1 MTLSNTSLLGRKN
14 YKFQNWAG
22 IYSTT
27 PQLHFEP
34 ETIDQVIEIVKS
46 ANEKGQKITIV
57 GAGHTPNNIC
67 ITKNWMVSL
76 TKLNHVG
83 MLCSNHANYADVT
96 VEAGITSHDLNE
108 YLTRHGYS
116 LQNLPSINTPTMAGM
131 ISTGSH
137 GSSAYHGLV
146 SSQIV
151 NITLVNGQG
160 ELVFVDSDTQPELFR
175 AMLLSLG
182 QVGIIVKLTIRVVP
196 NFNLRVTQEIFQF
209 DQIIDMWDSI
219 WLSKEYIKIWW
230 YPYNKKCVIWKGE
243 RTSDAVPKD
252 GGNSGKEKQFLSNR
266 FNRFLYQFLL
276 WCSSQICGRLT
287 PFVEKWVFKRQY
299 KDVAEPNVIT
309 SLDGFTLDC
318 LYSQFVDEWGCPLVK
333 GPEVLRK
340 LESIV
345 DEGAKTNKFY
355 VHSPVEI
362 RCSNTT
368 TPSDLSVN
376 DSERDHLSKG
386 AIYGN
391 NLRPFLDNT
400 NKLGQYVAVDQVT
413 NDQLTLFINAT
424 MYRPFGFNSNTYNWF
439 TQFEQVMIEADGEPH
454 WAKNFIGSTE
464 LITGPSAS
472 EDIKYKDYQCRGLGK
487 FIKERFQDNLIEF
500 QKIKSTQDPNGIFET
515 NQDWLLRNGIA
526 VE

>member
-1 MTLSNTSLLGRKN
+1 MTLSNLSLLGNKN
-14 YKFQNWAG
+14 YKFKNWAG

-34 ETIDQVIEIVKS
+34 ETIHQVVEIVKN
-46 ANEKGQKITIV
+46 ANKKGQKITIV
-57 GAGHTPNNIC
+57 GAGHTPSNIC
-67 ITKNWMVSL
+67 ITENWMVSL
-76 TKLNHVG
+76 IKLNHVC

-96 VEAGITSHDLNE
+96 VEAGITSHALNE

-116 LQNLPSINTPTMAGM
+116 LQNLPSIDTPTMAGI

-160 ELVFVDSDTQPELFR
+160 ELVFVDAETQPELFR

-182 QVGIIVKLTIRVVP
+182 QIGIIVKLTIRVVP
-196 NFNLRVTQEIFQF
+196 NFNLRVTQGIFEF
-209 DQIIDMWDSI
+209 DKIIDMWDKI
-219 WLSKEYIKIWW
+219 WLTTEYIKIWW
-230 YPYNKKCVIWKGE
+230 YPYNKKCVVWEGE
-243 RTSDAVPKD
+243 RTNDDVPKD
-252 GGNSGKEKQFLSNR
+252 GSNNDKEKQFLSNG

-276 WCSSQICGRLT
+276 WCSTQICGRLT
-287 PFVEKWVFKRQY
+287 PLVEKWIFKKQY
-299 KDVAEPNVIT
+299 MDVTEPKIIT

-340 LESIV
+340 LENIV
-345 DEGAKTNKFY
+345 DEGAKTNKFF
-355 VHSPVEI
+355 VHSPIEI

-368 TPSDLSVN
+368 TPSDISIN
-376 DSERDHLSKG
+376 NSKRNHLSKG

-400 NKLGQYVAVDQVT
+400 NKLGQYTTVDEVT
-413 NDQLTLFINAT
+413 NDQLTLFVNAT
-424 MYRPFGFNSNTYNWF
+424 MYRPFGFNSKTYNWF

-464 LITGPSAS
+464 LITGPLAT
-472 EDIKYKDYQCRGLGK
+472 ETIKYKDYQCRGLGK

-515 NQDWLLRNGIA
+515 NKDWLLRNGIV